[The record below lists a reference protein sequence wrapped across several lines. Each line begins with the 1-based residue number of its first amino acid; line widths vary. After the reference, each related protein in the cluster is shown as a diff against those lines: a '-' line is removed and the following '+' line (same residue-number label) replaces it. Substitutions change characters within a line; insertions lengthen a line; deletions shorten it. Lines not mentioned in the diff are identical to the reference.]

1 MYQYCMDYNIKIKGD
16 KGTKGTKDKNKKGIY
31 SGKHI
36 RIQVENQSKPNKESS
51 SVGKVSSSLSKES
64 SKLSKKK

>member
-1 MYQYCMDYNIKIKGD
+1 MDYNKIKIKGD

-51 SVGKVSSSLSKES
+51 ILSKDS
-64 SKLSKKK
+64 SILSKDSFKLSKKK

>member
-1 MYQYCMDYNIKIKGD
+1 MDYDKIKVKGD

-36 RIQVENQSKPNKESS
+36 RIQVENQSKP
-51 SVGKVSSSLSKES
+51 SKET
-64 SKLSKKK
+64 SKQSKKK